1 MWRLRESRVSH
12 KEGEGRGVVAQMDQI
27 LAFVKERGFYVDD
40 RPIKWDDTT
49 LFAAMEAREDIEI
62 SLNYMADL
70 IQDFNENWLTEE
82 DRLTGVIGVHFSRTP
97 GPIYSAFNG
106 FRKGEKHPQNVPF
119 QLDVLHTI
127 MVFTDGEKNCEVMI
141 LPNKK

>member
-1 MWRLRESRVSH
+1 
-12 KEGEGRGVVAQMDQI
+12 MDQI

-40 RPIKWDDTT
+40 RPIHLYDTT

-62 SLNYMADL
+62 SHNYMADL
-70 IQDFNENWLTEE
+70 IQDFNEMWLTE
-82 DRLTGVIGVHFSRTP
+82 DGVIGFHFERTP
-97 GPIYSAFNG
+97 GPIYSVFNG

-119 QLDVLHTI
+119 DLDVLHTI
-127 MVFTDGEKNCEVMI
+127 QVFTDGEKNCEVMI